1 MRRRRFDPVAV
12 SLRNVAE
19 FIADGRLRGSLPRLD
34 WRLVETHQGH
44 GGVYEEMLP
53 QVERFESGSK
63 ENRRRFE
70 SACRQH
76 HSGCDNPDR
85 PSLTLGIGIVALD
98 TGDFSFALHE
108 LRHRERR
115 YDPRSRANRIQQIRR
130 RRALLPADSASEH
143 AVPALG
149 SVATERIARDHAP
162 AIAE

>member
-34 WRLVETHQGH
+34 WRLVETHQGR

-76 HSGCDNPDR
+76 HSGRGSPR
-85 PSLTLGIGIVALD
+85 RTSLILVNGIVAI
-98 TGDFSFALHE
+98 GA
-108 LRHRERR
+108 
-115 YDPRSRANRIQQIRR
+115 
-130 RRALLPADSASEH
+130 
-143 AVPALG
+143 G
-149 SVATERIARDHAP
+149 
-162 AIAE
+162 